1 MSLIIK
7 NYYFFIYYLYIR
19 VIINFVVFF
28 FSVFIIHALTVYIY
42 IYEKQSLIFL
52 NKFIVLSLSVHNN
65 TCHTIYL

>member
-19 VIINFVVFF
+19 VIINFVVVF
-28 FSVFIIHALTVYIY
+28 FSVFIIHALT

-52 NKFIVLSLSVHNN
+52 F
-65 TCHTIYL
+65 